1 MVLPVGAPGAFENGA
16 GGWGPRLREALRALA
31 PGAGALE
38 SGLRRQWWELCDGER
53 RW

>member
-1 MVLPVGAPGAFENGA
+1 MKTGR
-16 GGWGPRLREALRALA
+16 GWGPRLREALRALA

-38 SGLRRQWWELCDGER
+38 SGLRRQWWELGDGER